1 MSDPI
6 AEAMAMLPTMKE
18 TLARYRPD
26 CHIVDV
32 LHSIEDSRNFAPYA
46 IAALEAQ
53 AARITQLDQANNNQA
68 RTIMQQEERIAE
80 LEAEL
85 DLQKGDL
92 MNLPKTIE
100 EIESV
105 IGKPDMYGGITNSGF
120 YQVKDRRYYFTG
132 HLCNTQ
138 ITKIH
143 AAIEAFTF
151 LHVEALEA
159 RIAELED
166 REKQFKS
173 GINHA
178 FETADRAV
186 SLGSQIAAL
195 AQTRSTLYGLLAIL
209 DGGKGAG

>member
-1 MSDPI
+1 MSNSITEAI
-6 AEAMAMLPTMKE
+6 AEAKAILADMKADGNVLYSISPIQVVSWVTM
-18 TLARYRPD
+18 
-26 CHIVDV
+26 
-32 LHSIEDSRNFAPYA
+32 
-46 IAALEAQ
+46 LEAQ
-53 AARITQLDQANNNQA
+53 AA
-68 RTIMQQEERIAE
+68 RIAE